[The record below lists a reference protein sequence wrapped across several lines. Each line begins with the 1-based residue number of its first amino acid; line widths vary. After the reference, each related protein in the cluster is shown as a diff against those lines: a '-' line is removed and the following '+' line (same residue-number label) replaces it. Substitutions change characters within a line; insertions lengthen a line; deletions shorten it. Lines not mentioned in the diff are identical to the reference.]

1 MAEDKPEKIF
11 SAESTELMCIRARFL
26 GLVKQMHKCVLFSDQ
41 HKKKEGKMQSL
52 SQSYPAI
59 RYMVTYLY
67 LTRVSLTVGNCAV
80 TAVTGLTAG
89 YEYKYRGNLLK
100 FK

>member
-67 LTRVSLTVGNCAV
+67 LPRVSLTVGNCAV

-89 YEYKYRGNLLK
+89 VRI
-100 FK
+100 